1 MSQRTLERRG
11 VSSKKRCAGQ
21 LVAHRLVFSYCGYAG
36 VEPRFANIEP
46 MEQSPAAADV
56 SSGSSACHG
65 VAHLISRGDLLLL
78 DKFEGAGYSYER
90 IEVKMKPY
98 EKDKKVILDWKKTTQ
113 DLNNS
118 EMLPDAMIHAFVYV
132 AMESHRTEPGL
143 PSRRYLKILVDG
155 AVANGLDAAY
165 VEALRAQP
173 AYDSRGTL
181 FPTEAAPSDAPTLT
195 FQQIA
200 DHGYVP
206 RGNTDELKRAV
217 WVHIGGLVFDVSD
230 KAESR
235 AMLRNMSGGMG
246 ATRFVCQM
254 WSAAFGSP
262 YLNES
267 PCQDET
273 NEDIRLSMLKG
284 EVRDYVAS
292 WAQNLIAQ
300 KCPCVGVSSHFTKRS
315 VSALPQTV
323 RSLATSRVLQGHAC
337 HIRCLPCSRGQ
348 HPV

>member
-1 MSQRTLERRG
+1 
-11 VSSKKRCAGQ
+11 
-21 LVAHRLVFSYCGYAG
+21 
-36 VEPRFANIEP
+36 
-46 MEQSPAAADV
+46 
-56 SSGSSACHG
+56 
-65 VAHLISRGDLLLL
+65 
-78 DKFEGAGYSYER
+78 
-90 IEVKMKPY
+90 
-98 EKDKKVILDWKKTTQ
+98 
-113 DLNNS
+113 
-118 EMLPDAMIHAFVYV
+118 MLPDAMIHAFVYV

-254 WSAAFGSP
+254 WAHFGI
-262 YLNES
+262 
-267 PCQDET
+267 T
-273 NEDIRLSMLKG
+273 LS
-284 EVRDYVAS
+284 R
-292 WAQNLIAQ
+292 
-300 KCPCVGVSSHFTKRS
+300 
-315 VSALPQTV
+315 
-323 RSLATSRVLQGHAC
+323 
-337 HIRCLPCSRGQ
+337 
-348 HPV
+348 